1 MDFAAQAEQ
10 VGHFFEVKVFNP
22 VLDVG
27 GAPERDDDG
36 VSRCRVA
43 DVSWGLSE
51 VENDVADISEWIVG
65 TGFAG
70 PVLET
75 GPGTVGHGGEDCV
88 FL

>member
-1 MDFAAQAEQ
+1 MDFAAQTEQ